1 MSKQEFLRKLEQS
14 LRIKAEEKDEVMR
27 YYTEYFEDAGPENE
41 QAVLKELGDP
51 RVLAEKLNAEC
62 KAEETQTE
70 EPWTE
75 DLSWQEAIDEA
86 EMALREAEIDVREA
100 ELDVNEARSEVD
112 AARVEWEAAKKDV
125 EKAKQVV
132 NAIMAELQQAIGEA
146 AQTLEEELSEA
157 EDELTESEDAEMD
170 ADDVLRDAMEEL
182 REAEQELKDAE
193 RELRSAQRE
202 AASVRRGDG
211 REGSRNVESIIDES
225 LRFAERTDPD
235 QCLHSGPDP
244 GCSCGNEGYRQLY
257 GR

>member
-100 ELDVNEARSEVD
+100 E
-112 AARVEWEAAKKDV
+112 
-125 EKAKQVV
+125 
-132 NAIMAELQQAIGEA
+132 
-146 AQTLEEELSEA
+146 
-157 EDELTESEDAEMD
+157 
-170 ADDVLRDAMEEL
+170 
-182 REAEQELKDAE
+182 QELKDAE

-211 REGSRNVESIIDES
+211 
-225 LRFAERTDPD
+225 ERVA
-235 QCLHSGPDP
+235 GM
-244 GCSCGNEGYRQLY
+244 
-257 GR
+257 